1 MLNGLRKEA
10 AEMSLSLNG
19 QRPEIMDSLHNA
31 YKDQVEKLSIQNLSL
46 PTEEGT
52 EKLLSQLD
60 PDIQAILIE
69 FFAPYLPFVIQSL
82 EAQRLVVRWGDR
94 EIISPPDFVETDRD
108 HVLELLLLAQQIRKD
123 LLELFTQ
130 EEWREVFTLI
140 LIHDLPEVFGGDISR
155 KDKLHKDSS
164 PYRHLREVAALRI
177 MLREFRTTSSE
188 HEQLAHQILQLF
200 VCYQTKSKFDIVPH
214 EGSPYKISRFVH
226 WLDVYQGNQV
236 ALEHYDNLKQS
247 HRSIDDETEMCGKI
261 TDIALDPLTKR
272 TKKFTR
278 HLEELDQID
287 YFATLVLDQL
297 RDYSEAGY
305 HQQVSNQKMTF
316 TR

>member
-140 LIHDLPEVFGGDISR
+140 LIHDLPEVLGGDISR
-155 KDKLHKDSS
+155 KNLLHKVSS

-177 MLREFRTTSSE
+177 MLRELRETSEE
-188 HEQLAHQILQLF
+188 HARISFQILQLF
-200 VCYQTKSKFDIVPH
+200 VRYQTKPNDKLPQDEEMLQRVT
-214 EGSPYKISRFVH
+214 RFIH
-226 WLDVYQGNQV
+226 WLDIYQGNQV
-236 ALEHYDNLKQS
+236 AIAHYDNLKQI
-247 HRSIDDETEMCGKI
+247 R
-261 TDIALDPLTKR
+261 R
-272 TKKFTR
+272 
-278 HLEELDQID
+278 
-287 YFATLVLDQL
+287 
-297 RDYSEAGY
+297 
-305 HQQVSNQKMTF
+305 
-316 TR
+316 